1 MRFLRLH
8 LLEQKCNAS
17 TVDTYLE
24 ELTRGFHLDNMIGA
38 FYQGLLLF
46 TLSRAGGIPVPTGVE
61 GTILWSLVVA
71 IQVCEW
77 LLVVSSSF
85 MIVLVYF
92 HVRHYHRS
100 CMYEVEEG
108 SMLAHIFSPGSPV
121 ADIAGALTLLVIPV
135 INQALMLLF
144 IYSYVISSFLKVFW
158 AVRHDRVRHG
168 YMPIESNQWK
178 TTLPTTDQPFL
189 IARAHIVLAY
199 CGLLVPTILSCATIF
214 GLVAS
219 ICFFPE
225 FVLMICV
232 IKCTYACVLW
242 MEDDFAQGK
251 HPEVPEPG
259 IRMVTGWLRDV
270 SAFRGR
276 HTGHRCAYLNT
287 FRVLDIIKY
296 PLVLLPGKYRE
307 DELGDAADIGGG
319 DADFVTM
326 VYGFG
331 TFFVII
337 ALAPATCYGIWISVP
352 VFGGSLTYAEAFDL
366 VLMYWEELLGLCR
379 DFALS
384 IVHLELHW
392 DWPEWF
398 DPVLIWHFV
407 QHFDDKIEEVWK
419 TITDRVFGWVL
430 FLHFDVDDLIVASRV
445 LLEFNSVLAAV
456 KPLVAAFAQLWIMSS
471 NSLASCMQCYSKPHT
486 LEMILFGECIPG
498 KRQLRESVVKRNLRN
513 DKRNGMQMKY
523 IINKYR
529 ESYSLA
535 DYKLVFAVADLKSAE
550 YTAHEL
556 RRALFTFKELKRGGF
571 DAASLKKEGFAVA
584 DLKAEYTAHELTG
597 AGYGI
602 LEISYAFGKHAV
614 MEMLGRSID
623 AASMRQSMSQEE
635 LNEHLREEQDIQKL
649 REAGFAASELHGA
662 GVKVEQLREGG
673 FTEDN
678 LEAFLPAPRKLPA
691 PQKGR
696 EVRV

>member
-1 MRFLRLH
+1 
-8 LLEQKCNAS
+8 
-17 TVDTYLE
+17 
-24 ELTRGFHLDNMIGA
+24 MIGA

-398 DPVLIWHFV
+398 DPVLIWHFL
-407 QHFDDKIEEVWK
+407 QHFDDNIEEVWK

>member
-1 MRFLRLH
+1 
-8 LLEQKCNAS
+8 
-17 TVDTYLE
+17 
-24 ELTRGFHLDNMIGA
+24 
-38 FYQGLLLF
+38 
-46 TLSRAGGIPVPTGVE
+46 VPTGVE

-398 DPVLIWHFV
+398 DPVLIWHFL

>member
-1 MRFLRLH
+1 
-8 LLEQKCNAS
+8 
-17 TVDTYLE
+17 
-24 ELTRGFHLDNMIGA
+24 
-38 FYQGLLLF
+38 
-46 TLSRAGGIPVPTGVE
+46 VPTGVE

-430 FLHFDVDDLIVASRV
+430 FLHFDFDDLIVASRV

-584 DLKAEYTAHELTG
+584 DLKAEYNAHELTG

>member
-1 MRFLRLH
+1 
-8 LLEQKCNAS
+8 
-17 TVDTYLE
+17 
-24 ELTRGFHLDNMIGA
+24 
-38 FYQGLLLF
+38 
-46 TLSRAGGIPVPTGVE
+46 VPTGVE

>member
-1 MRFLRLH
+1 
-8 LLEQKCNAS
+8 
-17 TVDTYLE
+17 
-24 ELTRGFHLDNMIGA
+24 
-38 FYQGLLLF
+38 
-46 TLSRAGGIPVPTGVE
+46 VPTGVK

-398 DPVLIWHFV
+398 DPVLIWHFL
-407 QHFDDKIEEVWK
+407 QHFDDNIEEVWK

>member
-1 MRFLRLH
+1 
-8 LLEQKCNAS
+8 
-17 TVDTYLE
+17 
-24 ELTRGFHLDNMIGA
+24 
-38 FYQGLLLF
+38 
-46 TLSRAGGIPVPTGVE
+46 
-61 GTILWSLVVA
+61 
-71 IQVCEW
+71 
-77 LLVVSSSF
+77 
-85 MIVLVYF
+85 
-92 HVRHYHRS
+92 
-100 CMYEVEEG
+100 
-108 SMLAHIFSPGSPV
+108 
-121 ADIAGALTLLVIPV
+121 
-135 INQALMLLF
+135 
-144 IYSYVISSFLKVFW
+144 
-158 AVRHDRVRHG
+158 
-168 YMPIESNQWK
+168 MPIESNQWK

-398 DPVLIWHFV
+398 DPVLMWHFL